1 MSTAINQPSTCDLPA
16 YQASSTDAETLA
28 GDLVEAARGLIRAS
42 SRAAGPGERQGLTGA
57 QFDLL
62 RHVGRHP
69 DQPVADVAAAL
80 QLARNTVSTLVGQ
93 LCEAGLLE
101 RVPDPRDGRVVRL
114 RLQPGADKRMADWR
128 RRRTRAVVTALEQ
141 LGADEREVLAA
152 AVPVLRAVGLRLD
165 PNPGPSQPH
174 QGRNTPTVGAS

>member
-69 DQPVADVAAAL
+69 AQPVADVAAAL
-80 QLARNTVSTLVGQ
+80 QLARNTVSALVGQ